1 MQCNLC
7 QDNITKVDYKNT
19 TFLRRFVTSQ
29 FKLASAQ
36 RNHICNKHQR
46 LISNA
51 VKLARFMALMPYTRL
66 QVEKRVK

>member
-1 MQCNLC
+1 MECQLC
-7 QDNITKVDYKNT
+7 QDNITRIDYKNA

-29 FKLASAQ
+29 FKIASSK

-51 VKLARFMALMPYTRL
+51 VKLARYMALMPYTRL
-66 QVEKRVK
+66 QVEIRK